1 MEAGLKQSISEGILY
16 FLKYPLLGL
25 ICAFIV
31 VSMRIIYEGMP
42 KAEPPFEKKDTG
54 NQQEQSDM
62 GSDEGANDSGGKIRR
77 SHGSAVSGNVSA
89 IKSGKAEK
97 TNFDLC
103 YAPTVVD
110 MPAVGGI
117 GGSVEPFVAVAKKSI
132 TAAPAACGR
141 HLVVDSPYL
150 VEKTLP
156 ISQTL
161 VFGRSPECNVCL
173 AGNFVS
179 GRHARLLID
188 SSGVVLEDLGSAN
201 GTFCNGELLTT
212 PVYLKDG
219 DEFSVDDS
227 KFVYKQS

>member
-1 MEAGLKQSISEGILY
+1 MGQEISEGILY
-16 FLKYPLLGL
+16 FLKFPLLGL

-31 VSMRIIYEGMP
+31 VSLKIIYQGMP
-42 KAEPPFEKKDTG
+42 KAEPPSERKHSHD
-54 NQQEQSDM
+54 QCEVEL
-62 GSDEGANDSGGKIRR
+62 GSDPTEDIPNSEGQIRKKIN
-77 SHGSAVSGNVSA
+77 SVVSGNLEAV
-89 IKSGKAEK
+89 KSDEAEK

-110 MPAVGGI
+110 MPAVGSSREQFI
-117 GGSVEPFVAVAKKSI
+117 AAVKKASALTSAI
-132 TAAPAACGR
+132 SGR
-141 HLVVDSPYL
+141 HLLVDSPYL
-150 VEKTLP
+150 AEKSLP
-156 ISQTL
+156 IGQTL
-161 VFGRSPECNVCL
+161 IFGRSPECNVCL

-179 GRHARLLID
+179 SRHAKLSID

-219 DEFSVDDS
+219 DEFSIDDS